1 MALATGF
8 GFWLSS
14 VLPPDTPAPDD
25 VAIALSALLLGLYAL
40 TVDRCEVPGLLRSYR
55 ANLQNLFAIAARDLG
70 AKDREPI
77 VPGRRLCVFIL
88 PVVVTPAI
96 PFLIG
101 FGWLVY
107 QGITGAPVAP
117 LDGFRYV
124 ELPLL
129 CLAVWLTYAFLTRDL
144 RRRPARGGD
153 GGLWHY

>member
-1 MALATGF
+1 VALATGL

-14 VLPPDTPAPDD
+14 VLPADIPAADD
-25 VAIALSALLLGLYAL
+25 VAIAVAALFLGLYAL

-55 ANLQNLFAIAARDLG
+55 ANLQNLFAIAARELG
-70 AKDREPI
+70 AQDRKPI
-77 VPGRRLCVFIL
+77 VPGRRLCFFIL

-101 FGWLVY
+101 FAWLVH
-107 QGITGAPVAP
+107 QGITGRPVAP

-124 ELPLL
+124 ELPLV
-129 CLAVWLTYAFLTRDL
+129 CVAVWLAYAFLTRDL
-144 RRRPARGGD
+144 RRRPARAGD

>member
-1 MALATGF
+1 VALATGF

-14 VLPPDTPAPDD
+14 VLPPDTPAADD

-70 AKDREPI
+70 AQDHRLI
-77 VPGRRLCVFIL
+77 VPGRRLSFFML

-107 QGITGAPVAP
+107 QGITGGPVAP

-124 ELPLL
+124 ELPLVCVAL
-129 CLAVWLTYAFLTRDL
+129 WLAYAFLTRDL
-144 RRRPARGGD
+144 RRRPARGG